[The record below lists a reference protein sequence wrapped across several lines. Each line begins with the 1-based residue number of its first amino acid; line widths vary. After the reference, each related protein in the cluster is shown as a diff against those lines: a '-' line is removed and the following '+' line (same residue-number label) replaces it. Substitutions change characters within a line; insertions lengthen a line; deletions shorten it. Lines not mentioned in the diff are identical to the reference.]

1 MIYVVDYKI
10 NGEWV
15 PRKFDT
21 SEDQRREVKRFTGG
35 RSGII
40 SFDVETVVQD
50 KTVAINLVIPLE
62 KVDLIRSYE
71 IDDEQFEVVEDEAAN
86 T

>member
-1 MIYVVDYKI
+1 MIYVIDYKI

-15 PRKFDT
+15 ARKFDNA
-21 SEDQRREVKRFTGG
+21 EDQRREVKRYIGG

-40 SFDVETVVQD
+40 SFDVETLVQD
-50 KTVAINLVIPLE
+50 KTISLSLVIPLE

-71 IDDEQFEVVEDEAAN
+71 IDDEQFEPVDEEAAN